1 MIKIVLFSTF
11 MRKKDLIL
19 VDRPF
24 TIFDPILPGDRDNLR
39 RREIEN
45 TNSIWVMNEFLDMNW
60 LIRS

>member
-1 MIKIVLFSTF
+1 MIKIVLSSTI

-24 TIFDPILPGDRDNLR
+24 TILDPIFPGDRDNLR

-45 TNSIWVMNEFLDMNW
+45 NNSIWVMNEFLAMN
-60 LIRS
+60 